1 MSRYRNYAYY
11 QHSIAASRALQATRQ
26 DLVNAFITKLVDL
39 HTKYGS
45 KERAPLLA
53 KLELDLILV
62 ERSSDLSLG
71 EEEWKKLFTEYWTRW
86 GSKGSIVPELEA
98 IAGDRREW
106 VQELLERRIAE
117 GQVCPTRLPCEGC

>member
-1 MSRYRNYAYY
+1 MIRYRNYAYY
-11 QHSIAASRALQATRQ
+11 QHSIVASRALLATRQ
-26 DLVNAFITKLVDL
+26 DLVKAFLTKLDDL
-39 HTKYGS
+39 HAKYGS

-62 ERSSDLSLG
+62 ERSSDLALT
-71 EEEWKKLFTEYWTRW
+71 EEEWKTLVTEYWTRW

-98 IAGDRREW
+98 IAGGRKAW
-106 VQELLERRIAE
+106 VQELLEGRIAD